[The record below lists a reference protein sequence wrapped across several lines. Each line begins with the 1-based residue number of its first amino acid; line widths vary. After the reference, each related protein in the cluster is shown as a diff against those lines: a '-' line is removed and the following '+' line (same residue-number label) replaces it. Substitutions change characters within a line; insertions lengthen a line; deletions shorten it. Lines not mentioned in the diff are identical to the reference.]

1 MYFEP
6 STEQA
11 QIIATAR
18 DFASREMAPFAA
30 DWDTNQTFPIP
41 TLKRAARLGL
51 AAITVRAESG
61 GTGLGRIESALV
73 FEELAA
79 ACPSTAAYL
88 SIHNMVATLIDQN
101 ADDALRERFLQQLIS
116 MDLLASY
123 CLTEPGSGSDA
134 ASLRTRA
141 VRDGDTYTITGTKSF
156 ISGGGVSDVYLVM
169 ARTGAEGAKGVTAL
183 LVQKGTPGL
192 SFGKP
197 ERKLG
202 WNSQPTAQVI
212 FENCQVP
219 VANRLGDEGKGFAY
233 AMQGLDGG
241 RINIAACSLG
251 GARRCMELATN
262 YLKERRQFGRPL
274 SEFQALQFRL
284 ADMATQLTAARLM
297 VHRAA
302 TKLDNADA
310 DAGAAAAMAKRFATD
325 ACFDIVNEALQ
336 MHGGYGYLKD
346 FPIERYLRDL
356 RVHQILEGT
365 NEIMRLII
373 ARSLLV

>member
-156 ISGGGVSDVYLVM
+156 ISGGGVSEVYLVM
-169 ARTGAEGAKGVTAL
+169 ARTCL
-183 LVQKGTPGL
+183 LYTSP
-192 SFGKP
+192 SP
-197 ERKLG
+197 
-202 WNSQPTAQVI
+202 
-212 FENCQVP
+212 
-219 VANRLGDEGKGFAY
+219 
-233 AMQGLDGG
+233 
-241 RINIAACSLG
+241 
-251 GARRCMELATN
+251 
-262 YLKERRQFGRPL
+262 
-274 SEFQALQFRL
+274 
-284 ADMATQLTAARLM
+284 
-297 VHRAA
+297 
-302 TKLDNADA
+302 
-310 DAGAAAAMAKRFATD
+310 
-325 ACFDIVNEALQ
+325 
-336 MHGGYGYLKD
+336 
-346 FPIERYLRDL
+346 RD
-356 RVHQILEGT
+356 
-365 NEIMRLII
+365 
-373 ARSLLV
+373 